1 ESFLPYSGLVM
12 TPIAGY
18 SKKLVSPKT
27 IFTPEELKQIYEIL
41 EINGEKS
48 FDDFNENY
56 NGLTAQNILSI

>member
-1 ESFLPYSGLVM
+1 M

-18 SKKLVSPKT
+18 SKKLVSPKS
-27 IFTPEELKQIYEIL
+27 IFSEEELKQIYTVL
-41 EINGEKS
+41 DINGEMS

>member
-1 ESFLPYSGLVM
+1 M